1 MTALIAFAAVGLF
14 AAGACTG
21 ILGVVSIAIHL
32 EDKHLALTRGA
43 TGFVTRAGRWLT
55 GVHVVRAARHS
66 AGPQGPGA
74 ADLRWA

>member
-32 EDKHLALTRGA
+32 EDKHLTLTRGA

-74 ADLRWA
+74 ADLRRA

>member
-32 EDKHLALTRGA
+32 EDKHLTLTRGA
-43 TGFVTRAGRWLT
+43 TGFVTRAGRWLN
-55 GVHVVRAARHS
+55 GVHVIWDPRRA
-66 AGPQGPGA
+66 AGPQGPSA
-74 ADLRWA
+74 ADPHRA